1 MAVFLM
7 DVSSSYLWSW
17 WLLHFSLLVV
27 WCPQFIKAHLFAA
40 RELLVSGRK

>member
-1 MAVFLM
+1 VAVFLM

-17 WLLHFSLLVV
+17 WLLHFSLLV
-27 WCPQFIKAHLFAA
+27 WCPQFIKAHLFTA